1 MKLLFSLSTLLLT
14 AQVTNAFTVSS
25 AITRN
30 NHPATKLFSTSKS
43 DEETA
48 PSKEVE
54 AKPTGHVVKN
64 ASMENVEIDPEELEV
79 QKRFAEHQQNV
90 QKLGFPVDVRT
101 LVQYNHGY
109 AVICTN
115 SKSKDGYPSGG
126 VVGFA
131 PDEEGRPIFLFSG
144 MSGHTQDILADNR
157 CSLVVAAKE
166 FKGAADGRVTLMGI
180 TTRIPSEEKDAAKEV
195 YMAKHPNAF
204 WADFGDFHFYR
215 MEVEKVNFV
224 GGFARA
230 GSISAEEYTNAKPD
244 PISQF
249 GMHIASHM
257 NDDHMDSTIAMIEK
271 AIPGLDV
278 TEATITSVDSLVMFV
293 KVSRTPR
300 ASDQPQQFKLRLPFP
315 KQAKD
320 RKDVKDIIV
329 QMTRDA
335 ASTSD

>member
-1 MKLLFSLSTLLLT
+1 M
-14 AQVTNAFTVSS
+14 
-25 AITRN
+25 
-30 NHPATKLFSTSKS
+30 
-43 DEETA
+43 
-48 PSKEVE
+48 
-54 AKPTGHVVKN
+54 KN

-166 FKGAADGRVTLMGI
+166 FKGAADGRVSLMGRA
-180 TTRIPSEEKDAAKEV
+180 TKVPQEEKDSVRET
-195 YMAKHPNAF
+195 YLAKHPGAF
-204 WADFGDFHFYR
+204 WSDFGDFHWYR
-215 MEVEKVNFV
+215 MEVEQVNFV

-230 GSISAEEYTNAKPD
+230 GSVTAEEYKEAKPD
-244 PISQF
+244 TIAQF
-249 GMHIASHM
+249 GMHIANHM
-257 NDDHMDSTIAMIEK
+257 NEDHMDSTIAMIEK

-278 TEATITSVDSLVMFV
+278 TEATITSVDSLGMFV

-300 ASDQPQQFKLRLPFP
+300 ANDQPQQFKLRLPFP
-315 KQAKD
+315 KRATD

-329 QMTRDA
+329 QMTREA
-335 ASTSD
+335 ATSE